1 MSPNHPFS
9 FVDVFADEPLRGN
22 SLAVV
27 DRADDLSDTTMRAI
41 AREFNQSETTF
52 VLTPTDPT
60 AAVRLRSFTAAGSEV
75 FGAGHN
81 ALGAW
86 IWLLESE
93 PERVAAHSELTQQI
107 GPDVLPVEASRSTD
121 GRLLVTMS
129 QSAPVFGERVADRH
143 SLAHA
148 LGLDVSAFVS
158 DDTAQVVSTGA
169 AHLMVRVA
177 DRRAVDAAKPLPDDL
192 AALLARAGGEGCY
205 VYSLD
210 PIAPSSVAYARFVNP
225 TMGITEDPATGTA
238 AGPLAALLV
247 TRGHVADGKESV
259 IEQGYSMG
267 RPSRIRVSTDGPSIR
282 ISGSGLVVASGE
294 LHV

>member
-1 MSPNHPFS
+1 MSRNHPFS
-9 FVDVFADEPLRGN
+9 FVDVFADEPLQGN

-27 DRADDLSDTTMRAI
+27 DRADDLSDETMRAI
-41 AREFNQSETTF
+41 AGEFNQSETTF
-52 VLTPTDPT
+52 VLAPTDPA

-75 FGAGHN
+75 LGAGHN

-86 IWLLESE
+86 IWLLDSQ
-93 PERVAAHSELTQQI
+93 PDRVAAHSELTQQI
-107 GPDVLPVEASRSTD
+107 GPDILPVEANRSAD
-121 GRLLVTMS
+121 GRLVVTMS
-129 QSAPVFGERVADRH
+129 QSAPSFGERVADRH

-148 LGLDVSAFVS
+148 LGLEVSALVP
-158 DDTAQVVSTGA
+158 DDAAQVVSTGA
-169 AHLMVRVA
+169 GHLMVRVT
-177 DRRAVDAAKPLPDDL
+177 DRRAVDAAAPLSDDL

-210 PIAPSSVAYARFVNP
+210 PIASDSVAYTRFFNP

-247 TRGHVADGKESV
+247 ARGHVADEQESV
-259 IEQGYSMG
+259 IEQGYSLG
-267 RPSRIRVSTDGPSIR
+267 RPSRIRVSTEGPRIR
-282 ISGSGLVVASGE
+282 ISGSGLVVASGQ